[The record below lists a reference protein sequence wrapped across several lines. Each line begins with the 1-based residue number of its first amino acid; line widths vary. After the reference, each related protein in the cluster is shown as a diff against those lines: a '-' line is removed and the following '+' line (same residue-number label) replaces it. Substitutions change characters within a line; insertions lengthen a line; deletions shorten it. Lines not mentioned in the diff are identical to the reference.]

1 MAANGAF
8 LMRLLRLIWRIL
20 VGVKDALVLLFMLL
34 FFGALYAAL
43 AGRAATV
50 VPSEA
55 ALTLDLDGV
64 IVDQPAEQPPL
75 ALLSGGSNL
84 VREIRVRAVVHSV
97 DTAATD
103 GRITARGLVRDRFT
117 DPGKRKGAVGGK

>member
-75 ALLSGGSNL
+75 ALLRSEEHTADLHSL
-84 VREIRVRAVVHSV
+84 MRIWYAV
-97 DTAATD
+97 
-103 GRITARGLVRDRFT
+103 F
-117 DPGKRKGAVGGK
+117 

>member
-43 AGRAATV
+43 AGRAASV

-55 ALTLDLDGV
+55 ALTPDRDGV
-64 IVDQPAEQPPL
+64 IVVQPAEQPHL
-75 ALLSGGSNL
+75 ALLSG
-84 VREIRVRAVVHSV
+84 VPTPFRENRVRDVGRWV
-97 DTAATD
+97 TAA
-103 GRITARGLVRDRFT
+103 G
-117 DPGKRKGAVGGK
+117 